1 MEKIKVSKH
10 GAILI
15 STETTRLIRDGEKE
29 GKGIRRWGNI
39 VTNIMTPAL
48 RWAAMRAI
56 FMFHCEGQSHKTLST
71 NHNLFEEKG
80 EPKRNR
86 AEALLFTSL
95 TPYR

>member
-29 GKGIRRWGNI
+29 GQGIRRWGNI
-39 VTNIMTPAL
+39 VTNRMTPAL

-56 FMFHCEGQSHKTLST
+56 FMFHNCGGETKSKDSVHK
-71 NHNLFEEKG
+71 
-80 EPKRNR
+80 P
-86 AEALLFTSL
+86 
-95 TPYR
+95 